1 MRDRQC
7 PRKHSTEGLISGK
20 PDFSSLMELQAVR
33 QQATRVGNWWRHVSV
48 YKEWAARSFNVNL
61 IFLTPKCQRCFALLS
76 RFTRRKSK
84 PFTADPVKLKAET
97 RVRRRLLS
105 DITTTSKILT
115 RFSSAAI
122 NDWWIGHRRGC
133 RKVDGK
139 SNLLLQI
146 TEGRGEA
153 QLKNASHI
161 QMVTM
166 DTRHAKYKA

>member
-1 MRDRQC
+1 MAAWFFCPMFAAFLKAWCSMRDRQC
-7 PRKHSTEGLISGK
+7 PRKHSMEGLISGK

-105 DITTTSKILT
+105 DIS
-115 RFSSAAI
+115 
-122 NDWWIGHRRGC
+122 
-133 RKVDGK
+133 
-139 SNLLLQI
+139 
-146 TEGRGEA
+146 
-153 QLKNASHI
+153 
-161 QMVTM
+161 
-166 DTRHAKYKA
+166 AKYWHDFHLQRLTTDGLDTGVAAER